1 MSDRPNRFDRRE
13 FLRSTVLAGAAGG
26 ALAAGALQAAAA
38 PVTKR
43 PKKARTRK
51 RPRKTQHGF
60 REIKDGSLEGCL
72 ELLGQF
78 QKPPKVMFD
87 VYAAG
92 YKPLA
97 AKREATFADVA
108 DDPDFRKICR
118 ENGIDLLGGPMLGS
132 LSDSG
137 VGVWVRTARPAKVEV
152 AVTVDGAQKKF
163 GPVARTAESDLSAGG
178 KVTALTP
185 ATTYP
190 YRVLVD
196 GKPAAIPD
204 GAAITTA
211 PKSDAPGRVR
221 LVFGSCYHRWGLG
234 NHMQAATMLA
244 RKPAALLAIGDIA
257 AQDRTN
263 NLGMHRADYM
273 LRDFRPAWKT
283 LSASLPVYAAW
294 DDHDYFHNDR
304 WGIPRGFTDAD
315 RRGVRG
321 VWVTSWANPM
331 YGFGDEDGG
340 IFCRTRIGPCDVI
353 MVDHRYFRTGDKAP
367 GALLGRDQMK
377 WLKKQLLACKGP
389 FIVMSCGTM
398 WSDYISNGKDS
409 WGRWDPNGREELL
422 EFIEDNR
429 IGGVLL
435 ISGDRHG
442 ARGVT
447 IPRPSGFKF
456 YEFEPAS
463 LGGRVGPPPWGKDK
477 DNQFFGISNRYAF
490 GEFTIDAAPADP
502 TVTFRL
508 VGDDGEIIHELKLT
522 RSQLTPKGK

>member
-1 MSDRPNRFDRRE
+1 
-13 FLRSTVLAGAAGG
+13 
-26 ALAAGALQAAAA
+26 
-38 PVTKR
+38 
-43 PKKARTRK
+43 
-51 RPRKTQHGF
+51 
-60 REIKDGSLEGCL
+60 
-72 ELLGQF
+72 
-78 QKPPKVMFD
+78 
-87 VYAAG
+87 
-92 YKPLA
+92 
-97 AKREATFADVA
+97 
-108 DDPDFRKICR
+108 
-118 ENGIDLLGGPMLGS
+118 
-132 LSDSG
+132 
-137 VGVWVRTARPAKVEV
+137 
-152 AVTVDGAQKKF
+152 
-163 GPVARTAESDLSAGG
+163 
-178 KVTALTP
+178 
-185 ATTYP
+185 
-190 YRVLVD
+190 
-196 GKPAAIPD
+196 
-204 GAAITTA
+204 
-211 PKSDAPGRVR
+211 
-221 LVFGSCYHRWGLG
+221 
-234 NHMQAATMLA
+234 
-244 RKPAALLAIGDIA
+244 
-257 AQDRTN
+257 
-263 NLGMHRADYM
+263 
-273 LRDFRPAWKT
+273 
-283 LSASLPVYAAW
+283 
-294 DDHDYFHNDR
+294 
-304 WGIPRGFTDAD
+304 
-315 RRGVRG
+315 
-321 VWVTSWANPM
+321 M